1 MASHGNPKLD
11 ARVDVNYY
19 SAYRITIRYLLLSL
33 QRGAVRKAASRVFLR
48 TVLESER
55 PTIQSNPWEASV
67 RLILI
72 GTEYVGKT
80 TLANALQEWGLK
92 VGKRF
97 HMDDGDFTIPDYH
110 HLNEEDQQTMWNMSA
125 VLKERFQRMVIYYH
139 LEILERYN
147 DCIFGGFHIEEKI
160 FGPRYYHPGSEV
172 SYHRW
177 LEHKMPDNSILV
189 LMTCDPDVVRQ
200 RMVDDPHPYELVKS
214 HEIEEIMDEFL
225 YEYNSSYFRQ
235 KVEFD
240 TTNLTPEGILQPFL
254 EAVRPQV
261 DARDLIFLDS
271 LRK

>member
-1 MASHGNPKLD
+1 M
-11 ARVDVNYY
+11 
-19 SAYRITIRYLLLSL
+19 
-33 QRGAVRKAASRVFLR
+33 
-48 TVLESER
+48 
-55 PTIQSNPWEASV
+55 

-110 HLNEEDQQTMWNMSA
+110 HLNEEDQQTMWNMSP

-177 LEHKMPDNSILV
+177 LEHKMPDNCILV
-189 LMTCDPDVVRQ
+189 HMTCDPDVIRQ
-200 RMVDDPHPYELVKS
+200 RMAYDPHPYELVKS
-214 HEIEEIMDEFL
+214 HEIEEIMEEFL
-225 YEYNSSYFRQ
+225 YEYNNSYFRQ
-235 KVEFD
+235 KLEFD
-240 TTNLTPEGILQPFL
+240 TTRLTPEGILEPFL

>member
-1 MASHGNPKLD
+1 M
-11 ARVDVNYY
+11 
-19 SAYRITIRYLLLSL
+19 
-33 QRGAVRKAASRVFLR
+33 
-48 TVLESER
+48 
-55 PTIQSNPWEASV
+55 

-214 HEIEEIMDEFL
+214 HEIEEIMDEFPL
-225 YEYNSSYFRQ
+225 RVQ
-235 KVEFD
+235 Q
-240 TTNLTPEGILQPFL
+240 LLLPPESRVRHDQPDPRRHTRT
-254 EAVRPQV
+254 VPGSRPPPSGRPRPHLPRFPAEV
-261 DARDLIFLDS
+261 GWDWHTEE
-271 LRK
+271 